1 MASKKNPIYPGPTTG
16 RGAVLAVLL
25 SHEDQAGAE
34 PLGGRV
40 TLAAIVKSLKRKYHW
55 PIETSSFP
63 ANGPDGRATWATV
76 YSLPEKVVAAAL
88 KGEGGTWMADRAMA
102 RRARV
107 DAFRPGRSAG
117 QHHEGEGERER
128 EREREE

>member
-1 MASKKNPIYPGPTTG
+1 MASKKPIYPGAATG

-25 SHEDQAGAE
+25 SNADQAGAE
-34 PLGGRV
+34 PLQGRV

-55 PIETSSFP
+55 PVETNSFP
-63 ANGPDGRATWATV
+63 ANAPDGRATWATV

-88 KGEGGTWMADRAMA
+88 KGEGGRWMADRTLA

-107 DAFRPGRSAG
+107 DTLAARKVARPGIRPEVREGDSAADD
-117 QHHEGEGERER
+117 E
-128 EREREE
+128 